1 MERFKRKYLTALL
14 CLLFTIKP
22 CFAEVKKIRCTI
34 QGTKDAYSTGFWG
47 TYLGQY
53 NVQDTLD
60 YYIDDTNKTILTGSS
75 KYKLKTTGFTR
86 NDIFVEHLF
95 ELPDI
100 KQLQK
105 IHIDRVNGTIEYH
118 ANTQIKSKK
127 IMDSIYATGSCVPI
141 TNKNKF

>member
-1 MERFKRKYLTALL
+1 MEWFKRKYLIALL

-60 YYIDDTNKTILTGSS
+60 YYIDDINKGLLTDS
-75 KYKLKTTGFTR
+75 KYKLKTTVFTK
-86 NDIFVEHLF
+86 NDIFVEHLYK
-95 ELPDI
+95 LPDI
-100 KQLQK
+100 EQLLK

-118 ANTQIKSKK
+118 ENTQIKSKK
-127 IMDSIYATGSCVPI
+127 LLDSIYASGTCVPI